1 MAKKTPHR
9 RDLPSFVPPLLLAG
23 ACALVF
29 ANSLDNGF
37 HLDDHYRILDNPEVR
52 RVQPIWRHFLDPST
66 ISGTQGV
73 SESRLHQLA
82 QYRPL
87 LPLTLSLNYALGAYD
102 VTGYHVANVLL
113 HVVAAILVYL
123 LLLEVLRARAPAARA
138 AAGPSRDPRPLA
150 FFAALAFAVHP
161 VSGIP
166 VNYILARDLLLMQ
179 VFLSGALLQY
189 LRMRRRGWTAAG
201 WTGCLTLLVLALMSK
216 STASAAPVVVLVYEI
231 TVGRQRPLSVAAW
244 RRAAPFAFVV
254 VAFYA
259 TLSRLLDFSELARVQ
274 AGGAPV
280 WRYPLT
286 QARVHV
292 EHYLAN
298 FVWPI
303 PIRMGAGV
311 EPAQGVLEPGVLAGL
326 AVVALGLGLGWRLRR
341 RAPVAAF
348 GVLAYAAL
356 MLPESSIV
364 PLHHPAVH
372 YRPYPAS
379 PFLFLAVAGVGTELL
394 RPRRVAA
401 AVVTVAIAWFAAT
414 SVVLNRTWR
423 TDETLW
429 AHSVRHGAE
438 PLGHMNYAMT
448 LPDRRDPRVRQH
460 LEEAIRRSPNYVLA
474 HVNLGLLDLDEGRVD
489 EGIRRIEW
497 ATALDPGRAEPLYWL
512 AIAYSRVDRAAGA
525 AQASARA
532 ATIDPENSRYLYK
545 AGVDAS
551 IVSDHGAALE
561 YARRV
566 TTFDPRSA
574 DARFLEGYSL
584 QMLGRLDEAISVYRA
599 FLLNHTDHAQVR
611 FNLGHALLSI
621 GDCEAAIPEFERS
634 LELAP
639 NPSARAHL
647 ERCEI
652 EFGDLRVAVGSHAPR
667 GGGS

>member
-1 MAKKTPHR
+1 MAEKTPR
-9 RDLPSFVPPLLLAG
+9 REIPSFVPPLLLAG
-23 ACALVF
+23 ACVLVF
-29 ANSLDNGF
+29 ANSLGNGF
-37 HLDDHYRILDNPEVR
+37 HLDDHYRVLDNPEVR
-52 RVQPIWRHFLDPST
+52 RVQPIGRHFLDPST
-66 ISGTQGV
+66 ISGTRGV

-87 LPLTLSLNYALGAYD
+87 LPLTLSLNYAVGAYD

-113 HVVAAILVYL
+113 HAVAAILVYL
-123 LLLEVLRARAPAARA
+123 LLLEALGVHAPVRGAAAR
-138 AAGPSRDPRPLA
+138 PSRDPRPLA

-161 VSGIP
+161 VSGVP

-179 VFLSGALLQY
+179 VFLTGALLQY
-189 LRMRRRGWTAAG
+189 LRMRRRGGTAAG

-216 STASAAPVVVLVYEI
+216 STAAAAPIVVLAFEI
-231 TVGRQRPLSVAAW
+231 TVGRERPLSVAAW
-244 RRAAPFAFVV
+244 RRAAPFALVV

-259 TLSRLLDFSELARVQ
+259 ILFRLLDFSELARVQ
-274 AGGAPV
+274 AGGGAPF

-303 PIRMGAGV
+303 PVRMSAGV
-311 EPAQGVLEPGVLAGL
+311 EPAPGVLEPAVLAGL

-341 RAPVAAF
+341 KAPVVAF
-348 GVLAYAAL
+348 GILAYAAL

-364 PLHHPAVH
+364 ALHHLAVH

-379 PFLFLAVAGVGTELL
+379 PFLFLAVAAVGTQVL
-394 RPRRVAA
+394 RPRRALTA
-401 AVVTVAIAWFAAT
+401 AVVACAWFAAT
-414 SVVLNRTWR
+414 SVLLNRTWR

-429 AHSVRHGAE
+429 AHSVHHGAE
-438 PLGHMNYAMT
+438 PLGHMNYAMS

-497 ATALDPGRAEPLYWL
+497 AAALDPGQAEPLYWL
-512 AIAYSRVDRAAGA
+512 SIAYARVDRAAGA

-551 IVSDHGAALE
+551 IVGDHRAALE

-566 TTFDPRSA
+566 RTLDPRFA

-584 QMLGRLDEAISVYRA
+584 QMLGRLDEAIPMYRA
-599 FLLNHTDHAQVR
+599 FLLNHPDHAQVR
-611 FNLGHALLSI
+611 FNLGHALLST
-621 GDCEAAIPEFERS
+621 GDCEAAIPELERS

-639 NPSARAHL
+639 NPSARAYL
-647 ERCEI
+647 ERCEV
-652 EFGDLRVAVGSHAPR
+652 ELSDLRVAVGSHAPR